1 MKIKE
6 WVLSTQSADTI
17 REIAEHGCIN
27 GTCCELIYYSDTIKF
42 YDEHIEEIWKL
53 ISDRAEDMGISTLKY
68 ISRLL
73 TNIDTD
79 TQFKNALTWMA
90 VENVCLDLIS
100 LDEFGIIDLSEEVN
114 LAMSTL

>member
-42 YDEHIEEIWKL
+42 YDEHNEEIWEL
-53 ISDRAEDMGISTLKY
+53 ISDRAEDMGTSTLTY
-68 ISRLL
+68 ISRELA
-73 TNIDTD
+73 NIDTD
-79 TQFKNALTWMA
+79 TQFKNALTWIA
-90 VENVCLDLIS
+90 VEIVCLSLICA
-100 LDEFGIIDLSEEVN
+100 DEFGHIDLSEEVN